1 MTNQDWLKSV
11 RDNWSIIIAIVV
23 VIMAWTSLNNRVAAN
38 EKEVISIRSLVERVI
53 ILEEDESHIQEQL
66 AEIKQELKEIKVLVR

>member
-53 ILEEDESHIQEQL
+53 ILEEDESHIQEHL